1 MSRNLNSA
9 DLRMKRSRIIF
20 GASAGILLAIAI
32 VVIIAKIG
40 FGAGGA
46 RNNDIHTDAKRV
58 FDNANMLS
66 DSQEAKLQAKIEKAE
81 NKIHADIVIMT
92 INESLEAKYS
102 DLTYLR
108 NNEED
113 AYAGIKRYTE
123 SYWKDNNFGWN
134 EAGDRGNGII
144 MVDNVYRESNGYV
157 YNWVAGSGALRYS
170 IGNTSCK
177 NLSEKF
183 TGRLP
188 SGDPVPFMEDLKN
201 GSLDKLNPY
210 YNKQYFNA
218 LMKYVDD
225 CSSFGKMVNGRTGWK
240 AFTPMGIAKVIGGN
254 VFALAITSIIVI
266 TLMARLAYY
275 SSSENVSGK
284 AKRNVRK
291 ERKNNGWMTVLA
303 ILAILAVVML
313 SGSIFLA
320 FPFGIFMFSV
330 IAQNNKNVDRRKSN
344 IKVQKGGFAYKE
356 NLATD
361 ALTIAAANTLVRSYT
376 TNVIHDS
383 SLSSGGGFSGGGG
396 GFSGG
401 GGGGGGGGFSGGGS
415 HR

>member
-1 MSRNLNSA
+1 
-9 DLRMKRSRIIF
+9 
-20 GASAGILLAIAI
+20 
-32 VVIIAKIG
+32 
-40 FGAGGA
+40 
-46 RNNDIHTDAKRV
+46 
-58 FDNANMLS
+58 
-66 DSQEAKLQAKIEKAE
+66 
-81 NKIHADIVIMT
+81 
-92 INESLEAKYS
+92 
-102 DLTYLR
+102 
-108 NNEED
+108 
-113 AYAGIKRYTE
+113 
-123 SYWKDNNFGWN
+123 
-134 EAGDRGNGII
+134 

-170 IGNTSCK
+170 IGNNSCQ

-210 YNKQYFNA
+210 YNEQYFNA

-240 AFTPMGIAKVIGGN
+240 AFTPVGIAKVIGGN

-284 AKRNVRK
+284 AKRDVRK

-313 SGSIFLA
+313 TGSIFLA
-320 FPFGIFMFSV
+320 FPVGIFMFSI

-344 IKVQKGGFAYKE
+344 IKVQKGGFAFAVFTHQPDV
-356 NLATD
+356 LALQQ
-361 ALTIAAANTLVRSYT
+361 AKRS
-376 TNVIHDS
+376 VV
-383 SLSSGGGFSGGGG
+383 
-396 GFSGG
+396 
-401 GGGGGGGGFSGGGS
+401 
-415 HR
+415 

>member
-1 MSRNLNSA
+1 MNKKLNSA
-9 DLRMKRSRIIF
+9 DLRMRNSRMVF
-20 GASAGILLAIAI
+20 GISAGILLVIAVI
-32 VVIIAKIG
+32 VIIAKIG

-46 RNNDIHTDAKRV
+46 RNNDLHTDKKRV

-66 DSQEAKLQAKIEKAE
+66 DSQEAKLQAKIETAE
-81 NKIHADIVIMT
+81 NKIHADIVIVT
-92 INESLEAKYS
+92 INESLEEKYQ

-108 NNEED
+108 SDEED
-113 AYAGIKRYTE
+113 AYTGIRRYTE

-170 IGNTSCK
+170 IGNNSCK

-188 SGDPVPFMEDLKN
+188 SGDPVLYMDDLKN
-201 GSLDKLNPY
+201 GSLDQLNAY
-210 YNKQYFNA
+210 YNEQYYNA

-240 AFTPMGIAKVIGGN
+240 AFTPVGIAKAIGGN
-254 VFALAITSIIVI
+254 IFALAITSIIVI

-284 AKRNVRK
+284 ARRDIRK
-291 ERKNNGWMTVLA
+291 EKKNNGWMTGLAIIA
-303 ILAILAVVML
+303 ILAIVLL
-313 SGSIFLA
+313 TGSIFLV
-320 FPFGIFMFSV
+320 FPVGIFIFS
-330 IAQNNKNVDRRKSN
+330 IISKNNQNVERRKSD

-356 NLATD
+356 DLATD
-361 ALTIAAANTLVRSYT
+361 ALAIVTANTLVRSYT
-376 TNVIHDS
+376 TNVIHDTS
-383 SLSSGGGFSGGGG
+383 SSGGGFSGGGG

-401 GGGGGGGGFSGGGS
+401 GGGGFSGGGS